1 MWKQCIS
8 KIINYKFHETIRQ
21 LTSKEEE
28 KPAPVAT
35 GATSWL
41 FGGIDKLKGQ
51 ILGSSDKDK

>member
-41 FGGIDKLKGQ
+41 FGGIDKLKGT
-51 ILGSSDKDK
+51 ILG